1 MQNYGRGYFILKTG
15 STAFLNGQTEKFEV
29 DLSDRENESI
39 ENIALDGTLHGK
51 VKGVRVN
58 PVITIFNPTTN
69 IQTTLNTKIGT
80 TVNFTPYNDNTAF
93 NFDCL
98 LLSAE
103 PEMIDGSA
111 IPNIVIR
118 MKSKNYVTF
127 TPKA

>member
-15 STAFLNGQTEKFEV
+15 STAFLNGQNENFEV

-51 VKGVRVN
+51 IKGVRVN
-58 PVITIFNPTTN
+58 PTITIFNPTTN

-80 TVNFTPYNDNTAF
+80 TVNFIPYSDNTAF
-93 NFDCL
+93 NFNCL

-118 MKSKNYVTF
+118 LKSINYVTF
-127 TPKA
+127 TPKV